1 MFQGSYPL
9 TLDAK
14 GRLTIPTEMR
24 ELVDTLCQGKLTVT
38 RHFGPFFLRVY
49 PQPEWERMREH
60 LAKLTGEGEAVRRLI
75 VGTADPV
82 QMDGAG
88 RILISQILRKAARL
102 DKRVVLMGD
111 LQRLEIWDE
120 EAHARYLDEQAEA
133 GAPEA
138 LRDALGF

>member
-14 GRLTIPTEMR
+14 GRLTIPAEMR
-24 ELVDTLCQGKLTVT
+24 EQLETLCQGRLTVT
-38 RHFGPFFLRVY
+38 RHFGSNFLRVY
-49 PQPEWERMREH
+49 PQPEWERMRDL
-60 LAKLTGEGEAVRRLI
+60 LAKLTGDGEKVRRLI
-75 VGTADPV
+75 VGSADPV

-88 RILISQILRKAARL
+88 RILISPILRKAARL
-102 DKRVVLMGD
+102 EKRVVLMGD
-111 LQRLEIWDE
+111 LQRLEVWDE

-133 GAPEA
+133 GIPEG